1 MELASNRVWSW
12 SGGVGDSLNRG
23 VGDILNRG
31 VGESLRSRDLFVR
44 LNGSRDVS
52 VGVSWVGGGEVGVVV
67 VSMVRVVVAV
77 LRVA

>member
-23 VGDILNRG
+23 VGD
-31 VGESLRSRDLFVR
+31 SLRSRDLFVR